1 MKTRPREEW
10 HPMLRRSL
18 LASLAAP
25 LAILPA
31 APAMAQNFPE
41 RPVTMIVAFAPGGGT
56 DVAARTL
63 ARFMEKD
70 LGQPVVVVNRAGA
83 GGEVGWGEL
92 ARAKPDGY
100 TIGFIN
106 TPNILTVPIERAA
119 RFRFEDFAPI
129 ANIVDDPGGFWV
141 LADSPIT
148 SLAALVGEAKRRPGE
163 LPYGTTG
170 VGSDDH
176 LAMLALE
183 RLTGTRFL
191 HVPFGGSSQVRT
203 ALLSKQLALA
213 VVNMGEGMA
222 DWRQGLIRP
231 LGSMATAR
239 WDGAPEVPTFRELG
253 LDVVQG
259 SMRGVG
265 APAGMP
271 RPVLDRLALAVR
283 HAVDDPEFR
292 AAAAQQT
299 LPLRFLGPDEYRTEL
314 LALKGEYERLW
325 AAHPWRE

>member
-1 MKTRPREEW
+1 M
-10 HPMLRRSL
+10 HRRSL
-18 LASLAAP
+18 LAGLIAPGATLLAAP
-25 LAILPA
+25 AVR
-31 APAMAQNFPE
+31 AQAFPD
-41 RPVTMIVAFAPGGGT
+41 RPITMIVAFAPGGGT

-92 ARAKPDGY
+92 ARARPDGT
-100 TIGFIN
+100 TIGFTN
-106 TPNILTVPIERAA
+106 TPNILTIPIERQA

-141 LADSPIT
+141 LADSPIA
-148 SLAALVGEAKRRPGE
+148 SLAALIEEARRRPGQ
-163 LPYGTTG
+163 LAYGTTG

-183 RLTGTRFL
+183 RLTGTSFL
-191 HVPFGGSSQVRT
+191 HVPFNGSSQVRT

-231 LGSMATAR
+231 LGAMATAR
-239 WDGAPEVPTFRELG
+239 WEGAPDVPTFRELG

-259 SMRGVG
+259 SLRGVG
-265 APAGMP
+265 APAGLP
-271 RPVLDRLALAVR
+271 RPVLERLALSVR
-283 HAVDDPEFR
+283 RTMEDPEFR
-292 AAAAQQT
+292 AAAAQQA
-299 LPLRFLGPDEYRTEL
+299 LPLRYLGPDEYRAEL
-314 LALKGEYERLW
+314 LALKAEYERLW

>member
-1 MKTRPREEW
+1 MRRREDIA
-10 HPMLRRSL
+10 PMFRRSFTTGLAGL
-18 LASLAAP
+18 LALPGAAS
-25 LAILPA
+25 
-31 APAMAQNFPE
+31 AQAFPE
-41 RPVTMIVAFAPGGGT
+41 RAITMIVAFAPGGGT

-63 ARFMEKD
+63 ARFMERD

-92 ARAKPDGY
+92 ARARPDGY
-100 TIGFIN
+100 TIGFTN
-106 TPNILTVPIERAA
+106 TPNIITVPIERQA
-119 RFRFEDFAPI
+119 RFRFEDFSPI

-141 LADSPIT
+141 LADSPIA
-148 SLAALVGEAKRRPGE
+148 SLAALIEEAKRRPGE
-163 LPYGTTG
+163 LAYGTTG

-183 RLTGTRFL
+183 RLTGAKFL

-231 LGSMATAR
+231 LGSMAVRR
-239 WDGAPEVPTFRELG
+239 WEGAPDVPTFRELG
-253 LDVVQG
+253 FDVVEG

-271 RPVLDRLALAVR
+271 RPILDRLALSVHR
-283 HAVDDPEFR
+283 TIENPEFK
-292 AAAAQQT
+292 AAAAQQM
-299 LPLRFLGPDEYRTEL
+299 LPLRYLGPDDYRAAL
-314 LALKGEYERLW
+314 LALKAQYEQLW
-325 AAHPWRE
+325 AAHPWREQ